1 MGGIVKV
8 DEIKEINFNETGDI
22 IDTLSGIS
30 LKDTPEERV
39 RQRFIGILQTDYG
52 YPKANIAREVPVQQG
67 SKILLSTD
75 EAEIRAD
82 IVVYANKKSM
92 SRKRSREYSF
102 CC

>member
-1 MGGIVKV
+1 MGGTVKV

-52 YPKANIAREVPVQQG
+52 
-67 SKILLSTD
+67 LSL
-75 EAEIRAD
+75 IH
-82 IVVYANKKSM
+82 I
-92 SRKRSREYSF
+92 
-102 CC
+102 

>member
-1 MGGIVKV
+1 MKTIRQLDYMGGTVKV

-52 YPKANIAREVPVQQG
+52 YPKANFG
-67 SKILLSTD
+67 M
-75 EAEIRAD
+75 
-82 IVVYANKKSM
+82 YSM
-92 SRKRSREYSF
+92 DRTKNSHNHPR
-102 CC
+102 

>member
-1 MGGIVKV
+1 MESYG
-8 DEIKEINFNETGDI
+8 EIGRVPVNLKEINFNETGDI
-22 IDTLSGIS
+22 IDTLSGKS

-75 EAEIRAD
+75 EAEILSL
-82 IVVYANKKSM
+82 IHI
-92 SRKRSREYSF
+92 
-102 CC
+102 

>member
-1 MGGIVKV
+1 M

-52 YPKANIAREVPVQQG
+52 YPKANIAREVPVQKFYYRLTKLKFVQ
-67 SKILLSTD
+67 ILLFTQ
-75 EAEIRAD
+75 I
-82 IVVYANKKSM
+82 KKHV
-92 SRKRSREYSF
+92 
-102 CC
+102 